1 MITCLPVDRI
11 DRRLDVVETF
21 VNDVQLRQT
30 ITEDHLRRMPDY
42 QRLAKKLQKSK
53 ANLQDLYK
61 YKIQTLIL
69 LSC

>member
-1 MITCLPVDRI
+1 MKILPIIDRI
-11 DRRLDVVETF
+11 NRLRLDVVETF

-42 QRLAKKLQKSK
+42 QRLAKKLQKAK

-61 YKIQTLIL
+61 YKIQT
-69 LSC
+69 C